1 MAEVRD
7 ILGAMPGNPLQGLA
21 GADRLWSQWRN
32 GAIPQ
37 ANIVGQAASSCGD
50 YDCDV
55 VVCGGTL
62 GLLVAATLQRQGW
75 RVVIL
80 ERGLLQGREQ
90 EWNISRS
97 ELTTLLELELLR
109 LEELQQVIFSEYNPA
124 RVQFHRGDPLWVRD
138 ILNIGVSPQR
148 LLQILKEKFV
158 CWGGKVFEHQPCTS
172 IEICTDGAIAK
183 TSTLTLRTRLIL
195 DGMGHFSPIAHQA
208 RQGRKPD
215 GICLVVG
222 SCAKGFRDNDSG
234 DLIYS
239 FTPIRHQCQYFWE
252 AFPAKD
258 GRTTYLFTYL
268 DAHPE
273 RFSLEF
279 LLTEYLHLLP
289 EYQQID
295 VADLDFQ
302 RFLFGFFPSYRL
314 SPAPYPW
321 DRILPIGDSSGAQS
335 PVSFGGFG
343 SMLRHLSRLTG
354 GINEALQQDCCDR
367 LSLAQLQ
374 PYQPN
379 LSVTWLFQKAM
390 SVGITESIN
399 PHQINDLMNAVF
411 AVMAELGDDVL
422 RPFLQD
428 VVQFRGLLQ
437 TLPRV
442 NIQTVLP
449 LLPKLG
455 VGTLSDWLRHFISLG
470 LYTTGYHLSQKIP
483 PTDSYRYRRWQEALK
498 YGSGKDFGGV

>member
-1 MAEVRD
+1 MAQVRE
-7 ILGAMPGNPLQGLA
+7 ILGAMPGNPLQGLE

-32 GAIPQ
+32 GAIPKAEMVRQ
-37 ANIVGQAASSCGD
+37 TSASCGD

-62 GLLVAATLQRQGW
+62 GLLLAAGLQRRGW
-75 RVVIL
+75 QVVIL
-80 ERGLLQGREQ
+80 ERGILQGREQ
-90 EWNISRS
+90 EWNISRT
-97 ELTTLLELELLR
+97 ELETLLALELLTK
-109 LEELQQVIFSEYNPA
+109 EELRQVIFSEYNPA
-124 RVQFHRGDPLWVRD
+124 RVQFHRGEPLWVENV
-138 ILNIGVSPQR
+138 LNIGVSPKM
-148 LLQILKEKFV
+148 LLQILKEKFLT
-158 CWGGKVFEHQPCTS
+158 WGGKVFEHNACTS

-183 TSTLTLRTRLIL
+183 TEKLTLKTRLIL
-195 DGMGHFSPIAHQA
+195 DGMGHFSPIALQA

-222 SCAKGFRDNDSG
+222 SCAKGFSQNSSG

-252 AFPAKD
+252 AFPAKG

-279 LLTEYLHLLP
+279 LLEEYLRLLP

-295 VADLDFQ
+295 LNDLDFQ
-302 RFLFGFFPSYRL
+302 RFLFGFFPSYRR
-314 SPAPYPW
+314 SPVPYPW
-321 DRILPIGDSSGAQS
+321 GRVLAIGDSSGAQS

-343 SMLRHLSRLTG
+343 SMLRHLSRLTQ
-354 GINEALQQDCCDR
+354 GIHDVLKQDCCDR
-367 LSLAQLQ
+367 PSLAQLQ

-379 LSVTWLFQKAM
+379 LSVTWLFQKSM
-390 SVGITESIN
+390 SVSITEKCS
-399 PHQINDLMNAVF
+399 PDQINDLMNAVF

-422 RPFLQD
+422 KPFLQD
-428 VVQFRGLLQ
+428 VVQFQGLAK

-442 NIQTVLP
+442 NFKTVLP

-455 VGTLSDWLRHFISLG
+455 VGALSDWLRHFMTLG
-470 LYTTGYHLSQKIP
+470 LYTSGYHLSQKIP
-483 PTDSYRYRRWQEALK
+483 PVDTYRYLRWQEALK
-498 YGSGKDFGGV
+498 YGSGNDFEG